1 MSLEANNFRLGL
13 FFLLAL
19 VVFVAV
25 LSWLGGWFG
34 GGDFQRYV
42 CYFQWSVQG
51 IEEGSSVRYYGVPVG
66 KVESINVAPE
76 GRLVQIVLSIENA
89 ELMKGFEPD
98 EMVARLD
105 FVGITGLKVINITI
119 DDESEGY
126 VPQHSFPDPHPVIP
140 VTRGSMETLE
150 EGLRRLNEIMT
161 QVDFEKLNDQ
171 TLRLMENLNT
181 LLDSDK
187 FDRLSE
193 SVIRTTNRID
203 TLAVVYT
210 GLGRQLT
217 RLAEQIG
224 EEAPDVAG
232 ELKSMADDV
241 STLSASLDSLSERA
255 DNALLEGELLVNDLR
270 DVLRILRT
278 HPEDLILIRSTG
290 EDRW

>member
-13 FFLLAL
+13 FFLLAIAI
-19 VVFVAV
+19 FVTV
-25 LSWLGGWFG
+25 LSWLGGWFE
-34 GGDFQRYV
+34 GGDFERYV

-66 KVESINVAPE
+66 KVKSIHVAPE
-76 GRLVQIVLSIENA
+76 GRLVQIILSIENK
-89 ELMKGFEPD
+89 ELVEDFDPN

-119 DDESEGY
+119 DENDEGY
-126 VPQHSFPDPHPVIP
+126 VPQHFFRDPYPVIP

-161 QVDFEKLNDQ
+161 QVDFEQLNDQ
-171 TLRLMENLNT
+171 TLQLMENLNT

-187 FDRLSE
+187 FDRISD

-203 TLAVVYT
+203 TLAMVYIDLGRELT
-210 GLGRQLT
+210 GL
-217 RLAEQIG
+217 AEEIRD
-224 EEAPDVAG
+224 EAPHVAT

-255 DNALLEGELLVNDLR
+255 DGALLQGERLVGDLR
-270 DVLRILRT
+270 EMLRILRT
-278 HPEDLILIRSTG
+278 HPEDLMLIRSTG

>member
-13 FFLLAL
+13 FFLLAIAIL
-19 VVFVAV
+19 IAV
-25 LSWLGGWFG
+25 LSWLGGWFE
-34 GGDFQRYV
+34 GGDFERYV

-76 GRLVQIVLSIENA
+76 GRLVQIVISVENK
-89 ELMKGFEPD
+89 ELMEGFDPN

-105 FVGITGLKVINITI
+105 FVGITGLKVINITL
-119 DDESEGY
+119 DENEEGY
-126 VPQHSFPDPHPVIP
+126 VPRHSFPDPHPVIP

-161 QVDFEKLNDQ
+161 QVDFEQLNDQ

-187 FDRLSE
+187 FDRISN

-203 TLAVVYT
+203 TLAMVYINLGRELT
-210 GLGRQLT
+210 GL
-217 RLAEQIG
+217 ADEIG
-224 EEAPDVAG
+224 DEAPHVAT
-232 ELKSMADDV
+232 ELKSMAEDV

-255 DNALLEGELLVNDLR
+255 NGALLQSERLVDDLR
-270 DVLRILRT
+270 EMLRILRT
-278 HPEDLILIRSTG
+278 HPEDLMLMRSTG

>member
-76 GRLVQIVLSIENA
+76 GRLVQIVLSIENE

-126 VPQHSFPDPHPVIP
+126 VPQHSFPDPYSVIP

-187 FDRLSE
+187 FDRISE

-210 GLGRQLT
+210 GLGRELT
-217 RLAEQIG
+217 RLAEQMG
-224 EEAPDVAG
+224 EEAPDVAR

-255 DNALLEGELLVNDLR
+255 GHALLQGERLVGDLR
-270 DVLRILRT
+270 EVLRILRT
-278 HPEDLILIRSTG
+278 HPEDLMLIRSTG